1 MDYYEILELEI
12 TCTKKDIKKKYR
24 LLCLKYHP
32 DKNNGND
39 TKFKDIK
46 EAYDKF
52 EAKEDVGV
60 DIKEAYDV
68 LIDDEKRKL
77 YNIQRIFKNIDFTE
91 DDYQLLQKYYHQLI
105 DSNEFKLMQLLY
117 QSIPSS
123 IKKEV
128 WNRFKKQNC
137 KTLVKSQKTID
148 ITRLNNDISIN
159 LIVSDYDKQRNTL
172 KIIHILTKNGIYY
185 LYLRD
190 FNDLVINNLD
200 CSLFINFL

>member
-39 TKFKDIK
+39 TKFK
-46 EAYDKF
+46 
-52 EAKEDVGV
+52 

-105 DSNEFKLMQLLY
+105 DSNEFRGKP
-117 QSIPSS
+117 IP
-123 IKKEV
+123 
-128 WNRFKKQNC
+128 
-137 KTLVKSQKTID
+137 
-148 ITRLNNDISIN
+148 LN
-159 LIVSDYDKQRNTL
+159 
-172 KIIHILTKNGIYY
+172 
-185 LYLRD
+185 
-190 FNDLVINNLD
+190 
-200 CSLFINFL
+200 

>member
-1 MDYYEILELEI
+1 
-12 TCTKKDIKKKYR
+12 
-24 LLCLKYHP
+24 
-32 DKNNGND
+32 
-39 TKFKDIK
+39 
-46 EAYDKF
+46 
-52 EAKEDVGV
+52 
-60 DIKEAYDV
+60 
-68 LIDDEKRKL
+68 
-77 YNIQRIFKNIDFTE
+77 
-91 DDYQLLQKYYHQLI
+91 
-105 DSNEFKLMQLLY
+105 MQLLY

-137 KTLVKSQKTID
+137 KTLVRSQKTID

>member
-39 TKFKDIK
+39 TKFK
-46 EAYDKF
+46 
-52 EAKEDVGV
+52 

-137 KTLVKSQKTID
+137 KTLVKSFLTID

>member
-39 TKFKDIK
+39 TKVK
-46 EAYDKF
+46 
-52 EAKEDVGV
+52 

-137 KTLVKSQKTID
+137 KTLVRSQKTID

-185 LYLRD
+185 LYLRKP
-190 FNDLVINNLD
+190 NKKIVIDNYN
-200 CSLFINFL
+200 CSLYINFFITN